1 MNRFAAT
8 LSEIGIANDIHIYD
22 DVNHGFWLRV
32 GEERERREPAAL
44 NAWERLNAYLTKTL
58 SE

>member
-1 MNRFAAT
+1 M
-8 LSEIGIANDIHIYD
+8 GIRNDIHVYD

-32 GEERERREPAAL
+32 GQERERREAAAL
-44 NAWERLNAYLTKTL
+44 NAWERLKTYLARTL